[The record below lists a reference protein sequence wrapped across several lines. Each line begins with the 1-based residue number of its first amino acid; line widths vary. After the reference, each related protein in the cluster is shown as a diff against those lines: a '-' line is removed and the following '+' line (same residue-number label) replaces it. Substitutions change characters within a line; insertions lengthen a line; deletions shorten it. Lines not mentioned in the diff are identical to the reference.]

1 MASRFNTLLHGE
13 AADAADV
20 LSGDT
25 QPGERELILEL
36 RAALTNALR
45 RVDRLEIRL
54 DAESARLEGQIE
66 RASQRSEDWLNRI
79 LEENNRKLKAEF
91 VDELRRGM
99 FA

>member
-13 AADAADV
+13 ASDAADI

-45 RVDRLEIRL
+45 RVDRLETRL

-79 LEENNRKLKAEF
+79 EDRIN
-91 VDELRRGM
+91 
-99 FA
+99 